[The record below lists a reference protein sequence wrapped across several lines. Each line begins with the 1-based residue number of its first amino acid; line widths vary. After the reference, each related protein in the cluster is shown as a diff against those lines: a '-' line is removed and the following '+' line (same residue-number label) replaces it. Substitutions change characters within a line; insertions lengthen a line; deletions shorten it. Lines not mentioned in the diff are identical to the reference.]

1 MPLDRIHANG
11 LSQPMLWRPF
21 GWWTVTVNVAGYGR
35 ESNKQSGTSRLLP
48 DGTRE
53 QAVDLITAISPL
65 GAHQVTSPAW
75 DVRSPKRARI
85 PSPIDASSQAL
96 SLSPIPAKPLRRTD
110 QTATVW
116 SVS

>member
-1 MPLDRIHANG
+1 MPLGASTPSGCPNPCCGGRSVG
-11 LSQPMLWRPF
+11 GQS
-21 GWWTVTVNVAGYGR
+21 VNVAGYGR
-35 ESNKQSGTSRLLP
+35 ESNKQSGTSRLLLV
-48 DGTRE
+48 GTRE

-75 DVRSPKRARI
+75 DVLSPKRARI